1 MSVCFAH
8 LLSMIA
14 FCVGISSPVLSADTI
29 NFTWGL
35 LEFPLFVGGLE
46 SFAEDGEVTPD
57 LKLFLSSLSD
67 QQRDKFHQF
76 LRSRYRVDPVVVS
89 RLGYTTVGVE
99 LLTSMGDIFETP
111 TGQNGFY
118 ALRSAV
124 ILAAMNPVDF

>member
-1 MSVCFAH
+1 MTYRARFHPCPLNGA
-8 LLSMIA
+8 
-14 FCVGISSPVLSADTI
+14 GIPARI
-29 NFTWGL
+29 
-35 LEFPLFVGGLE
+35 
-46 SFAEDGEVTPD
+46 

-67 QQRDKFHQF
+67 QQRDKFRQF

-124 ILAAMNPVDF
+124 ILAAMNPEGITPIALTLAGAEIDYLRL